1 MLEGA
6 KQPLK
11 HVSIADYLKLEICI
25 CICILSSY
33 SVLACSI
40 IIIIIYLFIYY
51 YFFLGGGYAGVFRI
65 SEVLSIRVRDVSI
78 IDFMKG

>member
-11 HVSIADYLKLEICI
+11 HASIADYLKLEI

-40 IIIIIYLFIYY
+40 IIIIIYLL
-51 YFFLGGGYAGVFRI
+51 FFWGGYAGVFRI

>member
-25 CICILSSY
+25 CIFSSY
-33 SVLACSI
+33 SVLACSFI
-40 IIIIIYLFIYY
+40 IIIIIIIII
-51 YFFLGGGYAGVFRI
+51 FFFFRI

-78 IDFMKG
+78 FDFMKV

>member
-25 CICILSSY
+25 CIFSSY
-33 SVLACSI
+33 SVLACSFI
-40 IIIIIYLFIYY
+40 IIIIIVIIIIYFT
-51 YFFLGGGYAGVFRI
+51 FFGGGMQVFFVLVKSCALECGMFPFLI
-65 SEVLSIRVRDVSI
+65 S
-78 IDFMKG
+78 

>member
-11 HVSIADYLKLEICI
+11 HVSIADYLKLELCI
-25 CICILSSY
+25 CIFSSY
-33 SVLACSI
+33 SVLACS
-40 IIIIIYLFIYY
+40 FY
-51 YFFLGGGYAGVFRI
+51 YFFFFGGGDAGVFRI

-78 IDFMKG
+78 FDFMKV

>member
-25 CICILSSY
+25 CIFSSY
-33 SVLACSI
+33 SVLACSFIII
-40 IIIIIYLFIYY
+40 IIIIIYYY
-51 YFFLGGGYAGVFRI
+51 YFVFFLFFRI

-78 IDFMKG
+78 FDFMKV

>member
-25 CICILSSY
+25 CIFSSY
-33 SVLACSI
+33 SVLACSFIIII
-40 IIIIIYLFIYY
+40 IIIIIYYY
-51 YFFLGGGYAGVFRI
+51 YFFF

-78 IDFMKG
+78 FDFMKD

>member
-25 CICILSSY
+25 CILSSY

-40 IIIIIYLFIYY
+40 IIIIIYLFIY

>member
-25 CICILSSY
+25 CIFSSY
-33 SVLACSI
+33 SVLACSF
-40 IIIIIYLFIYY
+40 IIIYFI
-51 YFFLGGGYAGVFRI
+51 FLGGYAVVFRI

-78 IDFMKG
+78 FDFMKV

>member
-11 HVSIADYLKLEICI
+11 HVSIADYLKLEI

-51 YFFLGGGYAGVFRI
+51 FFWGWGYAGVFRI

>member
-25 CICILSSY
+25 FSSY
-33 SVLACSI
+33 SVLACSFIIII
-40 IIIIIYLFIYY
+40 IIIIIYFI
-51 YFFLGGGYAGVFRI
+51 FLGGYAGVFRI

-78 IDFMKG
+78 FDFMKV